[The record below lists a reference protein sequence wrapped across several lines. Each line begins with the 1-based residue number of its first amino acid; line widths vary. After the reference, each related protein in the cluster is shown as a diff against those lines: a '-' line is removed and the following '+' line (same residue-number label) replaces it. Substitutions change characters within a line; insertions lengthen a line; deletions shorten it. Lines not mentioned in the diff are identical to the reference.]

1 MSRGVRSIVIVVL
14 IAVAI
19 VVLFNWVF
27 PWVERQQQDPTIG
40 TAQLLRSAR

>member
-1 MSRGVRSIVIVVL
+1 MSRSVRVVL
-14 IAVAI
+14 VVVVVAVMI

-40 TAQLLRSAR
+40 AVQLVRSAR